1 MFLYKMI
8 LSSKFNIIILV
19 FVKIDNFLYLGDSRY
34 VDNNRTPGGWH
45 SGPPTKSFNS
55 VQSGG
60 ARDPRNET
68 SGWSGRS
75 SDNVNR

>member
-1 MFLYKMI
+1 MYP
-8 LSSKFNIIILV
+8 
-19 FVKIDNFLYLGDSRY
+19 GDSRY
-34 VDNNRTPGGWH
+34 VDNNRGPGGWH
-45 SGPPTKSFNS
+45 SGPPAKSFNS
-55 VQSGG
+55 VPSGG